1 MLLRPFTRADAPFVL
16 RLLNSEGW
24 LQFIGDRAV
33 HSITAAEQYI
43 ENRIISS
50 YKTNGFGMFLM
61 ELKSSG
67 MPVGMCGLVKRTEL
81 PGPDL
86 GFALLPE
93 QGGKGYALE
102 AARTVMQYAAQE
114 RMVKKLWAIVA
125 PGNQA
130 SIKLLEKLGFTFT
143 QNILIGSESLLSF
156 EHEIEANLYW

>member
-1 MLLRPFTRADAPFVL
+1 MKEIKTERMLLRPFTRTDAPFVL

-33 HSITAAEQYI
+33 HSIADAAQYI
-43 ENRIISS
+43 QNRITSS
-50 YKTNGFGMFLM
+50 YATNGFGMFLM

-67 MPVGMCGLVKRTEL
+67 MPVGMCGLVQRTEL

-93 QGGKGYALE
+93 HCGKGYALE
-102 AARTVMQYAAQE
+102 AARAVMQHAAQQW
-114 RMVKKLWAIVA
+114 MVKKLWAIVA

-130 SIKLLEKLGFTFT
+130 SIKLLEKL
-143 QNILIGSESLLSF
+143 
-156 EHEIEANLYW
+156 